1 VEVEI
6 TRMSWSIKLG
16 RIFGI
21 DIKVHL
27 TFLLILVWGAL
38 NYGGSAGPLYGV
50 VVTLALFTLVLLH
63 ELGHSLA
70 AIGYGIPVKD
80 ITLLPIGGVARLE
93 RMPEKPLHELV
104 VALAGPAV
112 NVILAMVLLPI
123 VAVLAVMQGVPLS
136 AGMLMQPGLLG
147 LLVFLLTANVSL
159 AVFNMI
165 PAFPLDGGRVLR
177 AILGFFVDYQQA
189 TQAAVTVGR
198 ILAIGLGLLAV
209 FTGQI
214 SLALIAVFIFFVG
227 GQEGQAVATRGILRR
242 ARVAQALTNSA
253 VALSPEATV
262 GQVASLMMSSRQSD
276 FPVLDPISGQL
287 LGVAT
292 SHNVA
297 QAMEQGRWRSGV
309 VDIMQQA
316 RNVPTIA
323 LNASLDELQEK
334 LVQTSSRIAAV
345 YDGLYFR
352 GLISLE
358 DVYRVFQFLSRS
370 GSSGRRLGWEM
381 G

>member
-1 VEVEI
+1 
-6 TRMSWSIKLG
+6 MSWSIKLG

-112 NVILAMVLLPI
+112 NVILAVVLLPI
-123 VAVLAVMQGVPLS
+123 VAVLAVMQGAPLS
-136 AGMLMQPGLLG
+136 ASMLMQPGLLG

-214 SLALIAVFIFFVG
+214 SLALIAMFIFFVG
-227 GQEGQAVATRGILRR
+227 GQEGQAVAARGILRK

-276 FPVLDPISGQL
+276 FPVLDPTSGQL

-297 QAMEQGRWRSGV
+297 RAMEQGRWRSGV

-334 LVQTSSRIAAV
+334 LVQTSSRVAAV

-358 DVYRVFQFLSRS
+358 DVYRVFQFLSQS
-370 GSSGRRLGWEM
+370 GSSRRRIGWQA

>member
-1 VEVEI
+1 
-6 TRMSWSIKLG
+6 MSWSLKLG

-27 TFLLILVWGAL
+27 TFLLILVWGAF

-50 VVTLALFTLVLLH
+50 MVTLALFTLVLLH

-104 VALAGPAV
+104 VALAGPLV
-112 NVILAMVLLPI
+112 NVILAIGLAPVI
-123 VAVLAVMQGVPLS
+123 AVLAALQGETISLR
-136 AGMLMQPGLLG
+136 MLTEPGVLG
-147 LLVFLLTANVSL
+147 LLVFLLTANVTL

-177 AILGFFVDYQQA
+177 AALGFFTNYQRA
-189 TQAAVTVGR
+189 TQVAVIIGR
-198 ILAIGLGLLAV
+198 VMAIGLGLVGIYNSEIFLT
-209 FTGQI
+209 F
-214 SLALIAVFIFFVG
+214 IAIFIFFAG
-227 GQEGQAVATRGILRR
+227 GQEGQAVAARGLLRR
-242 ARVAQALTNSA
+242 VRVAQALTPHA

-262 GQVASLMMSSRQSD
+262 GQVASLMMSNRQPN
-276 FPVLDPISGQL
+276 FPVLDPVTGQL
-287 LGVAT
+287 LGVA
-292 SHNVA
+292 SHRSVT
-297 QAMEQGRWRSGV
+297 QAMEQGRWRSRV
-309 VDIMQQA
+309 ADIMQQA
-316 RNVPTIA
+316 RHIPTVA
-323 LNASLDELQEK
+323 LTATLDEVQDK
-334 LVQTSSRIAAV
+334 LAQTSSRVIAV
-345 YDGLYFR
+345 YDGLHFR
-352 GLISLE
+352 GLITLD

-370 GSSGRRLGWEM
+370 GSAGRIGWQT

>member
-1 VEVEI
+1 
-6 TRMSWSIKLG
+6 MSWSIKLG

-242 ARVAQALTNSA
+242 ARVAQALTNNA

-276 FPVLDPISGQL
+276 FAVLDPASGQL
-287 LGVAT
+287 LGVTT

-297 QAMEQGRWRSGV
+297 RAMEQGRWRSGV

-334 LVQTSSRIAAV
+334 LVQTSSRVAAV

-358 DVYRVFQFLSRS
+358 DVYRVFQFLSQS
-370 GSSGRRLGWEM
+370 GSSRRRIGWQA